1 MVDSRKPVK
10 RQPVAEP
17 DPVGVDVPVV
27 DVVVPD
33 SVDVPVVSL
42 PVEVVPVE
50 VVPVTDPVV
59 APDKVTVARSSKLLE
74 LQRTMSQGDHG
85 PRVEV
90 VQKALADAGFFDGR
104 QDGRYGTLL
113 GRAVRQ
119 FQGSKG
125 LRITGEVNPQT
136 WEALFS

>member
-1 MVDSRKPVK
+1 VVDARKPVK
-10 RQPVAEP
+10 RQPV
-17 DPVGVDVPVV
+17 VDPVV
-27 DVVVPD
+27 DVPD
-33 SVDVPVVSL
+33 PVEPAPVKVAPEPVVE
-42 PVEVVPVE
+42 PPAVVLE
-50 VVPVTDPVV
+50 KV
-59 APDKVTVARSSKLLE
+59 ANKRSATILE

-90 VQKALADAGFFDGR
+90 VQKALANAGFFEGK

>member
-1 MVDSRKPVK
+1 MVDARKPVK
-10 RQPVAEP
+10 RQPVVEP
-17 DPVGVDVPVV
+17 VNVV
-27 DVVVPD
+27 K
-33 SVDVPVVSL
+33 
-42 PVEVVPVE
+42 
-50 VVPVTDPVV
+50 TDPVEIPPVESTPVKV
-59 APDKVTVARSSKLLE
+59 APMVEPVAVPAKVAAKRSETMLQ

-90 VQKALADAGFFDGR
+90 VQKSLANAGFFDGK

-136 WEALFS
+136 WEALCS

>member
-1 MVDSRKPVK
+1 MVDARKPVK
-10 RQPVAEP
+10 RQPVVDPVVDVPVDVVEP
-17 DPVGVDVPVV
+17 DPVE
-27 DVVVPD
+27 
-33 SVDVPVVSL
+33 SA
-42 PVEVVPVE
+42 PVEVSSEPEPEPVVE
-50 VVPVTDPVV
+50 PAVVPVK
-59 APDKVTVARSSKLLE
+59 AADKRSATMLE

-90 VQKALADAGFFDGR
+90 VQKALADAGFFEGK

-113 GRAVRQ
+113 GRAVRH

-125 LRITGEVNPQT
+125 LRVTGEVNPQT

>member
-1 MVDSRKPVK
+1 MVDARKPVK
-10 RQPVAEP
+10 RQPVVDPVVDVPVDVVEP
-17 DPVGVDVPVV
+17 DPVESALVEVAPEPEPVV
-27 DVVVPD
+27 EPA
-33 SVDVPVVSL
+33 
-42 PVEVVPVE
+42 VVPVK
-50 VVPVTDPVV
+50 
-59 APDKVTVARSSKLLE
+59 AADKRSATMLE

-90 VQKALADAGFFDGR
+90 VQKALANAGFFDGK

-136 WEALFS
+136 WEAIFS

>member
-1 MVDSRKPVK
+1 VVDARKPVK
-10 RQPVAEP
+10 RQPVVEP
-17 DPVGVDVPVV
+17 VVDVPV
-27 DVVVPD
+27 DVVEPD
-33 SVDVPVVSL
+33 SVEVAPVESA
-42 PVEVVPVE
+42 PVEVAPDPEPVVE
-50 VVPVTDPVV
+50 PAVVPVKV
-59 APDKVTVARSSKLLE
+59 ADKRSATMLE

-90 VQKALADAGFFDGR
+90 VQKALADAGFFEGK

-113 GRAVRQ
+113 GRSVRH

-125 LRITGEVNPQT
+125 LRVTGEVNPQT

>member
-1 MVDSRKPVK
+1 MVDARKPVK
-10 RQPVAEP
+10 RQPVVEPVVDVPVDVVEP
-17 DPVGVDVPVV
+17 DPVE
-27 DVVVPD
+27 
-33 SVDVPVVSL
+33 SA
-42 PVEVVPVE
+42 PVEVAPE
-50 VVPVTDPVV
+50 PEPVV
-59 APDKVTVARSSKLLE
+59 EPAVVSVKAADKRSATMRE

-90 VQKALADAGFFDGR
+90 VQKALADAGFFEGK

-113 GRAVRQ
+113 GRAVRH

-125 LRITGEVNPQT
+125 LRVTGEVNPQT

>member
-1 MVDSRKPVK
+1 MVDARKPVK
-10 RQPVAEP
+10 RQPVVEPVVDVPVDVVEP
-17 DPVGVDVPVV
+17 DPVE
-27 DVVVPD
+27 
-33 SVDVPVVSL
+33 SA
-42 PVEVVPVE
+42 PVEVASEPEPVVE
-50 VVPVTDPVV
+50 PAVVPVK
-59 APDKVTVARSSKLLE
+59 AADKRSATMLE

-90 VQKALADAGFFDGR
+90 VQKALADAGFFEGK

-113 GRAVRQ
+113 GRAVRH

-125 LRITGEVNPQT
+125 LRVTGEVNPQT

>member
-10 RQPVAEP
+10 REVVSEPVMFD
-17 DPVGVDVPVV
+17 DPVEDVVEPVV
-27 DVVVPD
+27 T
-33 SVDVPVVSL
+33 
-42 PVEVVPVE
+42 PVEVTPVKE
-50 VVPVTDPVV
+50 PVAAV
-59 APDKVTVARSSKLLE
+59 AKVADKRSATLLG

-90 VQKALADAGFFDGR
+90 VQKALANAGFFEGK

-113 GRAVRQ
+113 GRAVRH

-125 LRITGEVNPQT
+125 LRVTGEVNPQT

>member
-1 MVDSRKPVK
+1 MVDARKPVK
-10 RQPVAEP
+10 RQPVVEPAVDVPVDVVEP
-17 DPVGVDVPVV
+17 DPVEFT
-27 DVVVPD
+27 
-33 SVDVPVVSL
+33 
-42 PVEVVPVE
+42 PVEVAPEPEPVVE
-50 VVPVTDPVV
+50 PAVVPV
-59 APDKVTVARSSKLLE
+59 KVTDKRSATSLQ

-90 VQKALADAGFFDGR
+90 VQKALANAGFFEGK

-113 GRAVRQ
+113 GRAVRH

-125 LRITGEVNPQT
+125 LRVTGEVNPQT

>member
-1 MVDSRKPVK
+1 MVDARKPVK
-10 RQPVAEP
+10 RQPVVEPVVNVPVDVVEP
-17 DPVGVDVPVV
+17 DPVESAPVEDASETEPVV
-27 DVVVPD
+27 EPA
-33 SVDVPVVSL
+33 
-42 PVEVVPVE
+42 VVPVK
-50 VVPVTDPVV
+50 V
-59 APDKVTVARSSKLLE
+59 ADKRSATMLQ

-90 VQKALADAGFFDGR
+90 VQKALANAGFFEGK

-125 LRITGEVNPQT
+125 LRVTGEVNPQT
-136 WEALFS
+136 WESLFS

>member
-1 MVDSRKPVK
+1 MVDARKPVK
-10 RQPVAEP
+10 RQPVVEPVVDVLVDVVEP
-17 DPVGVDVPVV
+17 DPVE
-27 DVVVPD
+27 
-33 SVDVPVVSL
+33 S
-42 PVEVVPVE
+42 VPVE
-50 VVPVTDPVV
+50 VVPEPEPVV
-59 APDKVTVARSSKLLE
+59 EPAVVAVKVADKRSATMLE

-90 VQKALADAGFFDGR
+90 VQKALADAGFFEGK

-125 LRITGEVNPQT
+125 LRVTGEVNPQT
-136 WEALFS
+136 WEAIFG

>member
-1 MVDSRKPVK
+1 VVDARKPVK
-10 RQPVAEP
+10 RQPVVEPVVDVPVDVVEP
-17 DPVGVDVPVV
+17 DPVE
-27 DVVVPD
+27 
-33 SVDVPVVSL
+33 SA
-42 PVEVVPVE
+42 PVEVAPEPEPVVE
-50 VVPVTDPVV
+50 PAVVPVK
-59 APDKVTVARSSKLLE
+59 AADKRSATMLE

-90 VQKALADAGFFDGR
+90 VQKALADAGFFEGK

-125 LRITGEVNPQT
+125 LRVTGEVNPQT

>member
-1 MVDSRKPVK
+1 MVDARKPVK
-10 RQPVAEP
+10 RQPVVQPVLEVPVDVVEP
-17 DPVGVDVPVV
+17 DPVE
-27 DVVVPD
+27 
-33 SVDVPVVSL
+33 SA
-42 PVEVVPVE
+42 PVEVAPEPEPVVE
-50 VVPVTDPVV
+50 PAVVPAKV
-59 APDKVTVARSSKLLE
+59 ADKRSATMLE

-90 VQKALADAGFFDGR
+90 VQKALADAGFFDGK

-125 LRITGEVNPQT
+125 LRVTGEVNPQT

>member
-10 RQPVAEP
+10 RQPVVEP

-33 SVDVPVVSL
+33 SVDVSVVSL
-42 PVEVVPVE
+42 PVE

>member
-1 MVDSRKPVK
+1 MVDARKPVK
-10 RQPVAEP
+10 RQPVVEPVVDVPVDVVEP
-17 DPVGVDVPVV
+17 DPVE
-27 DVVVPD
+27 
-33 SVDVPVVSL
+33 SA
-42 PVEVVPVE
+42 PVEVAPEPEPVVE
-50 VVPVTDPVV
+50 PAVVPVK
-59 APDKVTVARSSKLLE
+59 AADKRSATMLE

-90 VQKALADAGFFDGR
+90 VQKALADAGFFEGK

-125 LRITGEVNPQT
+125 LRVTGEVNPQT